1 MELVVEVYKLT
12 SNFPDSEKFNLI
24 AQMRKS
30 AVSIPSN
37 IAEGYKR
44 QSTTEYKRFLNV
56 AEASAAELE
65 TQTSISKRLYKKVSC
80 KKVKEL
86 NSEVQ
91 KMLYSLKQKL

>member
-1 MELVVEVYKLT
+1 VK
-12 SNFPDSEKFNLI
+12 KFNLI

-30 AVSIPSN
+30 VVSIPSN

-44 QSTTEYKRFLNV
+44 QSTTEYKRFLNM
-56 AEASAAELE
+56 AEVSAAELE
-65 TQTSISKRLYKKVSC
+65 TQTVISKRLYKKVSC

-91 KMLYSLKQKL
+91 KMLYSLKQKLDSSTDKL